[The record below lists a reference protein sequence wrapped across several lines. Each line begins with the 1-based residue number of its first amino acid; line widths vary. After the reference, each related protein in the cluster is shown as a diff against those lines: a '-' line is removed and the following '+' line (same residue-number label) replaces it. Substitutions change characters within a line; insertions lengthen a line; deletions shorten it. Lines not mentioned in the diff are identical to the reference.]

1 MSAICQ
7 FIIIHALSS
16 HGR

>member
-1 MSAICQ
+1 MSVIRQ

-16 HGR
+16 HGQ

>member
-1 MSAICQ
+1 MSVICQ

>member
-1 MSAICQ
+1 MSVIRQ

-16 HGR
+16 YGW